1 VRGGIGFELAA
12 KFGRHPEIQRAR
24 PVSSSLAGAAALRV
38 GMSSTGAALPLIAT
52 RCEDSGAGFFTL
64 LPFVHSCIRAFWF

>member
-1 VRGGIGFELAA
+1 
-12 KFGRHPEIQRAR
+12 
-24 PVSSSLAGAAALRV
+24 LAGAAALRV

-64 LPFVHSCIRAFWF
+64 LPFVLSCILVLTNCHKLAISAALRPLGSASCTVRPSVIELA